1 MKKKFVIGILIV
13 IVLFLI
19 FGFKDIKD
27 GFEDGFN
34 AAIKTEHLN
43 YHYMCKSIISV
54 SILN

>member
-13 IVLFLI
+13 IVLFLFLI
-19 FGFKDIKD
+19 FGFKDIKG

-43 YHYMCKSIISV
+43 
-54 SILN
+54 